1 MTEAE
6 KRLLKKKEEF
16 FLLIRGGI
24 NAKGGVKNENIQSKC
39 TNITK

>member
-16 FLLIRGGI
+16 FLLIRGGNI
-24 NAKGGVKNENIQSKC
+24 AKGGVRNENIQSKC
-39 TNITK
+39 SNSSK

>member
-24 NAKGGVKNENIQSKC
+24 NAKEVKENEDLRTKC
-39 TNITK
+39 TNSSK